1 MTAAKALVS
10 EWNRMGSQMRFFVGT
25 LAGIPDALMH
35 YRGELLRVIAQ
46 MGLGT
51 GVLAVIGGTV
61 AIVGFLA
68 MTTGAIVAVQGYN
81 QFASVGVEAL
91 TGFASAFFN
100 TREIQPG
107 TVMVALAAT
116 VGAGTTAALG
126 AMRINEEIDAL
137 EVIGIRSIS
146 YLASTRVLAGVVVA
160 VPLFCVGLMT
170 AYLAAR
176 VGTTAIY
183 GQGSGVYDHYFNTF
197 LRPTDVLWSSVE
209 VVVVALAAVTGQLQ
223 THDSAV
229 GDLIDRGGPALGET
243 RQLLERLQP
252 TVPILLANLVS
263 VGQVALTYHNDIEQ
277 LLVVFPMAIAAEQA
291 GILANLNTKQAYRG
305 QYLSFNL
312 NLNLPPPC
320 TTGFL
325 PAQQRRIPTFE
336 DYPDRPAGDLY
347 CRVPQDSPFNVRG
360 ARNIPCETVPGKRA
374 PTVKL
379 CESDEPYLP
388 LNDGYNWKGDPNA
401 TVPGLGSGQDIPQT
415 WQTMLLPPGS

>member
-51 GVLAVIGGTV
+51 GVLTVIGGTV

-107 TVMVALAAT
+107 TVVVALAAT

-209 VVVVALAAVTGQLQ
+209 VVVVALMIMLVCTYYGYAA
-223 THDSAV
+223 H
-229 GDLIDRGGPALGET
+229 GGPAGVGEAVG
-243 RQLLERLQP
+243 RAVRASM
-252 TVPILLANLVS
+252 VVASIAILVMTLAIY
-263 VGQVALTYHNDIEQ
+263 GQSPNFH
-277 LLVVFPMAIAAEQA
+277 
-291 GILANLNTKQAYRG
+291 LAT
-305 QYLSFNL
+305 
-312 NLNLPPPC
+312 
-320 TTGFL
+320 
-325 PAQQRRIPTFE
+325 
-336 DYPDRPAGDLY
+336 
-347 CRVPQDSPFNVRG
+347 
-360 ARNIPCETVPGKRA
+360 
-374 PTVKL
+374 
-379 CESDEPYLP
+379 
-388 LNDGYNWKGDPNA
+388 
-401 TVPGLGSGQDIPQT
+401 
-415 WQTMLLPPGS
+415 